1 MDKNHSEN
9 EIFYKKQEEYS
20 GKIEVKHKEIQE
32 EQKCECEDEIYKKI
46 EEIVKK
52 YSNACIYENN
62 IKMTDDFE
70 SLGLNS
76 LHYLKIVVEI
86 ESEFDIELDDENL
99 DNKTFKNIE
108 NLYNYVKKLIKE

>member
-1 MDKNHSEN
+1 MEKN
-9 EIFYKKQEEYS
+9 YS
-20 GKIEVKHKEIQE
+20 
-32 EQKCECEDEIYKKI
+32 EDEIYKKI

-52 YSNACIYENN
+52 YSNAFIYEKD

-76 LHYLKIVVEI
+76 LQYLKIVVEI

-99 DNKTFKNIE
+99 DNKIFKNIE
-108 NLYNYVKKLIKE
+108 NLSNYVKKLIKD